1 MPAPSGMHAKL
12 LREAREL
19 SPFIVVPSSSGL
31 PGHIR
36 VADWLNNNPRAWS
49 GHRDLMPREYRFAQD
64 PYNLLRR
71 PDSSD

>member
-19 SPFIVVPSSSGL
+19 SPFIAVPASSGL

-36 VADWLNNNPRAWS
+36 IIHQLAGRAWS
-49 GHRDLMPREYRFAQD
+49 GHRDLLPREYRFAQD
-64 PYNLLRR
+64 PYDLLRR